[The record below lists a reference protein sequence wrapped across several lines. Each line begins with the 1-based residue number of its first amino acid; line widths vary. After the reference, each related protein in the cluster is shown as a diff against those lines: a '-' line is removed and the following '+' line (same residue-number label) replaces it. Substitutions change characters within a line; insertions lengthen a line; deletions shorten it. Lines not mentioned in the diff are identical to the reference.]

1 MGDGSKTATA
11 PGGGTT
17 SHEEP
22 RRLVPGL
29 VVILEGDRPG
39 AGGFVAPLSKP
50 LTIGRG
56 DERVLRAGRLELP
69 DARMSKEHVVVT
81 REGTRF
87 RLADRD
93 SRNHTFVG
101 EEPITETVVDAGTV
115 FRAGHT
121 LFVCLSDMGPVLERA
136 RLGSPWPFATT
147 NASFALALANLEHIA
162 QSPLP
167 VLLLGETG
175 TGKEVLARAI
185 HERSGRP
192 GAFVA
197 VNCGALPK
205 DLVEA
210 QLFGHRR
217 GAFSGATSD
226 EDGFVRAAE
235 GGTLFLDE
243 IGDLPPSAQAT
254 LLRVLQEREVVPVG
268 AFRPIPVDVRFV
280 SATHHPLAARVEA
293 GSFRADLFARLRTYS
308 FSVPPLRERRF
319 DVGNL
324 VAQMAPSLG
333 TLQPSAALAL
343 VQHDYPMNVRE
354 LRQALDVAAVLAR
367 DGVVRAR
374 HLGPLAERADEAPA
388 AELDAEDVALRAEL
402 AQRLEA
408 TDRNVSQVAR
418 DMGKARK
425 QIQRWMKRFGM

>member
-1 MGDGSKTATA
+1 MRDGSKTATA
-11 PGGGTT
+11 PSGGST
-17 SHEEP
+17 SHEQP

-29 VVILEGDRPG
+29 VVVLEGERPS

-50 LTIGRG
+50 LVIGRG
-56 DERVLRAGRLELP
+56 DARALQGGRLELP
-69 DARMSKEHVVVT
+69 DAHLSKEHVVVS

-87 RLADRD
+87 RITDRN
-93 SRNHTFVG
+93 SRNHTFVAD
-101 EEPITETVVDAGTV
+101 EPITDTVIDAGTV

-121 LFVCLSDMGPVLERA
+121 LFACLADVGPVLERA
-136 RLGSPWPFATT
+136 RLGRSWPFATT
-147 NASFALALANLEHIA
+147 SAAFALELANLEHIA

-167 VLLLGETG
+167 ILLLGETG
-175 TGKEVLARAI
+175 TGKEVIARAI

-192 GAFVA
+192 GPFVA

-217 GAFSGATSD
+217 GAFSGATTD

-243 IGDLPPSAQAT
+243 IGDLPASAQAT
-254 LLRVLQEREVVPVG
+254 LLRVLQEREVTPVG
-268 AFRPIPVDVRFV
+268 AFRAVPVDVRFV

-293 GSFRADLFARLRTYS
+293 GAFRADLFARLRAYS

-319 DVGNL
+319 DLGYLIAEMAPTL
-324 VAQMAPSLG
+324 VAI
-333 TLQPSAALAL
+333 QPAAALAL
-343 VQHDYPMNVRE
+343 VRYDYPMNVRE

-367 DGVVRAR
+367 DGIVRSR
-374 HLGPLAERADEAPA
+374 HLSSIVDAEDGDPP
-388 AELDAEDVALRAEL
+388 AELDEADAALRDEL
-402 AQRLEA
+402 QKRLA
-408 TDRNVSQVAR
+408 ASDRNVSQVAR
-418 DMGKARK
+418 DMGKARR
-425 QIQRWMKRFGM
+425 QVQRWMKRFGL

>member
-1 MGDGSKTATA
+1 
-11 PGGGTT
+11 
-17 SHEEP
+17 
-22 RRLVPGL
+22 L
-29 VVILEGDRPG
+29 VVVLESDRPR

-50 LTIGRG
+50 LVVGRG
-56 DERVLRAGRLELP
+56 DERALRAGKLELP
-69 DARMSKEHVVVT
+69 DAHLSKEHVVVS

-87 RLADRD
+87 RLVDRG

-101 EEPITETVVDAGTV
+101 ESPITETVVEAGTV

-121 LFVCLSDMGPVLERA
+121 LFACLADVGPVLERA
-136 RLGSPWPFATT
+136 RTGRPWPFATT
-147 NASFALALANLEHIA
+147 NAAFALELANLEHIA

-175 TGKEVLARAI
+175 TGKEVIARAI
-185 HERSGRP
+185 HARSGRP
-192 GAFVA
+192 GPFVA

-217 GAFSGATSD
+217 GAFSGATTD
-226 EDGFVRAAE
+226 EDGFVRAAQ

-254 LLRVLQEREVVPVG
+254 LLRVLQEREVTPIG

-293 GSFRADLFARLRTYS
+293 GTFRADLFARLRTYS
-308 FSVPPLRERRF
+308 FAVPPLRERRF

-324 VAQMAPSLG
+324 IAEMAPSL
-333 TLQPSAALAL
+333 TAFQPAAALAL
-343 VQHDYPMNVRE
+343 VEHDYPMNVRE
-354 LRQALDVAAVLAR
+354 LRQALDVAGVLAQG
-367 DGVVRAR
+367 GVVRPR
-374 HLGPLAERADEAPA
+374 HLTQILEAEAEGEADELEAD
-388 AELDAEDVALRAEL
+388 DAALRAEL
-402 AQRLEA
+402 VQRLAA

-418 DMGKARK
+418 DMGKARR
-425 QIQRWMKRFGM
+425 QIQRWMKRFGI